1 MLLTILELVAKEEGG
16 SSPRIVGTQEVLI
29 DLVDRFLPSPK
40 LASIH

>member
-1 MLLTILELVAKEEGG
+1 MLLTILVWVAHERNL
-16 SSPRIVGTQEVLI
+16 SPRIVDVQEVLI